1 MSSLE
6 LPLRVAGV
14 RLGGGLRSWSRNRRD
29 RYLRS
34 VRTRVSTAVDTR
46 LADLIVAL
54 ACRRWPALRLMPAGW
69 IRPAVRPAAIR
80 LRRALSAAALML
92 GVTVSLTVAAF
103 AILT

>member
-1 MSSLE
+1 
-6 LPLRVAGV
+6 
-14 RLGGGLRSWSRNRRD
+14 
-29 RYLRS
+29 
-34 VRTRVSTAVDTR
+34 VRTRVSTAVDTQ

-80 LRRALSAAALML
+80 LRRLLSAAALML
-92 GVTVSLTVAAF
+92 GVTIGLTVALL